1 MFMHSMYH
9 TVFICYSLLFCC
21 FFFFGF
27 MDIKQ
32 HCNIIH
38 VLVNLTNKI
47 CFKKLFNWSCTCVH
61 ILGCCLWTDLYA
73 YFRMLF
79 TWVHMYAYFG
89 ICILFVNLN
98 HLESQVYLNVQVISV
113 TLLGSL
119 SFLFP
124 FKPSGTWSWKINTY
138 HQNWFSLQVL

>member
-1 MFMHSMYH
+1 MFMCTIQSLFH
-9 TVFICYSLLFCC
+9 TVYFFAG

-32 HCNIIH
+32 YCNIIH

-47 CFKKLFNWSCTCVH
+47 CIKKLFNWNCTCVH
-61 ILGCCLWTDLYA
+61 ILGCCLLTDLYA

-79 TWVHMYAYFG
+79 TWVYMYAYFG

-98 HLESQVYLNVQVISV
+98 HLESQVYLNVQVISL

-124 FKPSGTWSWKINTY
+124 FKPSGTWSWNINTY